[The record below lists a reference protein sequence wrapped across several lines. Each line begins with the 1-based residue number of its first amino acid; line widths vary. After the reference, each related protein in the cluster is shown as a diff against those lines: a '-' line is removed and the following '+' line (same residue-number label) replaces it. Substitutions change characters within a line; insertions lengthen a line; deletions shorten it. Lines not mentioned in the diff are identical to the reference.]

1 MTYSNENSIVC
12 SKCGHS
18 NEINN
23 LFCSKCGNSLTK
35 VDVVIDNTNNN
46 ESCNYTKDEL
56 NLFLEKNQSYYV
68 EKFNLIEKTGDR
80 KAWNWCSFLLVG
92 YWMLYRKMYVQ
103 AIIYIIANLILGCIP
118 FIGWILTVILW
129 VCAGIFAN
137 SLYLDHIKNT
147 FIQIAC
153 ADSNMRSILIN
164 KKGGTNL
171 VLPIVL
177 AIIPA
182 IGVLIVSIII
192 GIISSIT
199 YYY

>member
-1 MTYSNENSIVC
+1 MENSILC
-12 SKCGHS
+12 PKCGAS
-18 NEINN
+18 NEAGSA
-23 LFCSKCGNSLTK
+23 FCTKCGNSLAKTEV
-35 VDVVIDNTNNN
+35 VDHISNN
-46 ESCNYTKDEL
+46 ESYTQDEL
-56 NLFLEKNQSYYV
+56 SLFLEKNQSYYL
-68 EKFNLIEKTGDR
+68 EKFNLIEKTGDK
-80 KAWNWCSFLLVG
+80 KAWNWCSFLIGG

-192 GIISSIT
+192 GIIGSIT